1 MSTSPIVLW
10 AEDAIGYRPD
20 DEVPDWQRTTLLAVV
35 ALGAV
40 CACVLTVSMLNRGGP
55 PRVPGNTS
63 SIIRLD
69 DFTQNAHRTAR
80 NTMPAFLALPGEVGT
95 LSTDGSAINEID
107 ETDLKNI
114 VCTARLAML
123 VRQEFPGYY
132 ERIPDDQLERS
143 VLRKHPEYRGRLC
156 SLPAWMDATPHEIIK
171 YQLKPLPT
179 FRLSVVLWSALATA
193 TFVVIAL
200 NIYFRLVVP
209 PPVRR
214 SVTRRY
220 PRATAAAAHR

>member
-20 DEVPDWQRTTLLAVV
+20 DEVPDWQRTTLLAIV

-40 CACVLTVSMLNRGGP
+40 CTFVLTVSLLNRGGP
-55 PRVPGNTS
+55 PRIAGNTS

-69 DFTQNAHRTAR
+69 DFTRNAQRTR
-80 NTMPAFLALPGEVGT
+80 NTMPAFLALPGELGT
-95 LSTDGSAINEID
+95 LSADGSAINEID
-107 ETDLKNI
+107 ETDLRNI
-114 VCTARLAML
+114 VCSPRPAML

-143 VLRKHPEYRGRLC
+143 VLKKHPEYRGRLC
-156 SLPAWMDATPHEIIK
+156 SLPAWIDATPHDIIK
-171 YQLKPLPT
+171 YQLKPLPM
-179 FRLSVVLWSALATA
+179 FRLSVVLWSTLTSV
-193 TFVVIAL
+193 TFIVIAL
-200 NIYFRLVVP
+200 NIYYRLVVP

-214 SVTRRY
+214 TVTRRY
-220 PRATAAAAHR
+220 PRSTAAAAHR